1 MQDALT
7 KFEIQEI
14 RPGCVVLRCSG
25 GLSWEDR
32 AQLADRVDRHFA
44 PLANVSGAVLDL
56 SAVEFV
62 NSAGVGALFQLA
74 QRLRVKG
81 GRLLLAHTPPRLVR
95 LFRLAGLNRVAPLC
109 DDVATALAELD
120 AGNASAT
127 PGPKPE
133 TQ

>member
-1 MQDALT
+1 MQDALM

-32 AQLADRVDRHFA
+32 AHLAERVDRHFA
-44 PLANVSGAVLDL
+44 PLAVVAGAVLDL

-81 GRLLLAHTPPRLVR
+81 GRLLLAHAPPRLVR

-120 AGNASAT
+120 ANSAPSAARPT
-127 PGPKPE
+127 SDAR
-133 TQ
+133 